1 KDEKNINIKDILG
14 IVDYDSVSIA
24 KKTGRIL
31 VSAEVIVSAI
41 CHMQEINVFA
51 VGIADF
57 LAKESDNCDELL
69 IYVRKMVEYRFM
81 IPFTINTISCIL
93 DFYQKACEKEKKSIV
108 ERWIDI
114 LELSTK
120 DEKYKDVMVDHIQH
134 CIGQLNNKNFLF
146 TPIGKSLLVYWSD
159 YSGRKISFTTTED
172 GKFNV

>member
-1 KDEKNINIKDILG
+1 MKKILILRIFLG

-93 DFYQKACEKEKKSIV
+93 DFYQKACEKEKRV
-108 ERWIDI
+108 
-114 LELSTK
+114 L
-120 DEKYKDVMVDHIQH
+120 
-134 CIGQLNNKNFLF
+134 LN
-146 TPIGKSLLVYWSD
+146 
-159 YSGRKISFTTTED
+159 D
-172 GKFNV
+172 G